1 MGWRRLAGLAIVG
14 VVVPIAAAFLLL
26 PLMVQGFV
34 RAINGTVNASLW
46 VAASLGSG
54 TSAWT
59 IVSTL
64 GRAAAAAIVTPRALA
79 AIAGLVLISVVALY
93 GLQRLLGYEEESSR

>member
-14 VVVPIAAAFLLL
+14 VLATVAAVFLLM

-79 AIAGLVLISVVALY
+79 AIAGLVLVSVVALY

>member
-1 MGWRRLAGLAIVG
+1 MGWRRLAGLAFVAIV
-14 VVVPIAAAFLLL
+14 ATLTAAFLLL
-26 PLMVQGFV
+26 PLMVRGFV
-34 RAINGTVNASLW
+34 QAIEAAVNTAVW

-54 TSAWT
+54 GDAWT

-64 GRAAAAAIVTPRALA
+64 GRAAGAALVTPRALA
-79 AIAGLVLISVVALY
+79 SIAALVLVSAVALY

>member
-1 MGWRRLAGLAIVG
+1 MRR
-14 VVVPIAAAFLLL
+14 
-26 PLMVQGFV
+26 
-34 RAINGTVNASLW
+34 S
-46 VAASLGSG
+46 ASLGSG

>member
-14 VVVPIAAAFLLL
+14 FVAAVAAMFIVL

-34 RAINGTVNASLW
+34 RAISATVNASLW

-54 TSAWT
+54 SDAWT
-59 IVSTL
+59 IASTV

-79 AIAGLVLISVVALY
+79 AVAALVLVSAVALY